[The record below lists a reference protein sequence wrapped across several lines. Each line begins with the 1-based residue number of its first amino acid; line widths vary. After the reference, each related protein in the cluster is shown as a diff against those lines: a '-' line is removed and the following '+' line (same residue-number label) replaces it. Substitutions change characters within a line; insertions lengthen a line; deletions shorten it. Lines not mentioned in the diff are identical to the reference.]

1 MTQVWCVALIC
12 FLVSV
17 PVRGQESQTC
27 IGEFETLPDHGLEQT
42 FFDNAVGPLPNVSDV
57 KACLAACCA
66 KEDCQLAL
74 VGTPQDGLAQCF
86 LVSCMEDG
94 KDVCSLRPLQGFT
107 VYRRSQISQRAD
119 IPSLGSTERCRAPM
133 LVGPCRAA
141 FPRFY
146 YDATNQTCNPFIFG
160 GCGSNGNI
168 FTTEEECKSTCDGV
182 TAAVTPTAAS
192 SGPVARRVALAYGKH
207 PQSMAN
213 LYTVEIRAKL
223 GCGIMD
229 DPVFSPSQAPISLF
243 SLGAHVVKVSVF
255 GDTVPCFIIA
265 YTNVFPAS
273 PSEGPLP
280 TMTEDDFAAQCQAE
294 PVSGPCR
301 AYMPRFFYNSTTRT
315 CQSFIYGGCRGNKN
329 SYASANECH
338 ATCTV
343 TVIPNAKKASAQ
355 KPTDDQEA
363 CTAAYKSG
371 PCRAHFR
378 MFYFDPATQ
387 TCKQFTYGGCQGNA
401 NRYGTEEECMAKCS
415 GAGKVEEHGHHHMS
429 RWTPAFFLVATL
441 AIMSIL
447 LLVGLLLVSV
457 RKVRSH
463 RRHRRDDKEE
473 LLPEDQLASE
483 VHA

>member
-27 IGEFETLPDHGLEQT
+27 IGEFETVPDHGLEQT
-42 FFDNAVGPLPNVSDV
+42 FFDNAVGPLQNVSDV

-107 VYRRSQISQRAD
+107 VYRRSQTPRPRAD
-119 IPSLGSTERCRAPM
+119 IPSLGSTEMCRAPM

-146 YDATNQTCNPFIFG
+146 YDAANQTCNRFIFG
-160 GCGSNGNI
+160 GCGSNGNN
-168 FTTEEECKSTCDGV
+168 FETEEECKSTCDGV
-182 TAAVTPTAAS
+182 TAAVTPTAAP
-192 SGPVARRVALAYGKH
+192 SGSLARRVALAYG
-207 PQSMAN
+207 
-213 LYTVEIRAKL
+213 
-223 GCGIMD
+223 
-229 DPVFSPSQAPISLF
+229 
-243 SLGAHVVKVSVF
+243 
-255 GDTVPCFIIA
+255 
-265 YTNVFPAS
+265 S

-280 TMTEDDFAAQCQAE
+280 TMTADDFAAQCQAE

-301 AYMPRFFYNSTTRT
+301 AYMPRFFYNSTART

-329 SYASANECH
+329 NYANADECH

-355 KPTDDQEA
+355 KPTDGQES
-363 CTAAYKSG
+363 CTAAYDSG

-378 MFYFDPATQ
+378 MFFFDPATQ
-387 TCKQFTYGGCQGNA
+387 TCRQFTYGGCRGNA

-415 GAGKVEEHGHHHMS
+415 GGGKVEEHGQQHVS

-441 AIMSIL
+441 AIMSAL

-457 RKVRSH
+457 RKVKSH

-483 VHA
+483 VRT